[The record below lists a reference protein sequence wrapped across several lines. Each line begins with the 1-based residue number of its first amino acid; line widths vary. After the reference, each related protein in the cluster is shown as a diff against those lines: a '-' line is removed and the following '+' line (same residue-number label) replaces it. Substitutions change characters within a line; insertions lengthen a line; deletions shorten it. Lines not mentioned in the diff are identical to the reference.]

1 MRLTARRQ
9 LGLKYD
15 DLMCARVD
23 AILLTCAAKRRT
35 TSCRRSLDAY
45 RDARSRAQALLRLTP
60 RQQYDRAYRIKV
72 AHQCSL
78 LHRDLPKEQWTTSE
92 TVRRV
97 GASDADSAGRAL
109 PDADHRGDRAR
120 AGGAVRAVLSSQLFA
135 QPTGSCDSRVGE
147 QTADVLR
154 RKLFDVRLVAAA
166 RSLTHADRDDQ
177 EGGALSCTC
186 RVHSLLA
193 SNGDAA
199 GAT

>member
-1 MRLTARRQ
+1 MRSRRSPITLTRA
-9 LGLKYD
+9 
-15 DLMCARVD
+15 V
-23 AILLTCAAKRRT
+23 KRRT
-35 TSCRRSLDAY
+35 TSCRRSLDACI
-45 RDARSRAQALLRLTP
+45 DACSCAQALLRLTP

-97 GASDADSAGRAL
+97 GRAGADSAGRAL

-120 AGGAVRAVLSSQLFA
+120 AGGAVRAIVSSSLFA
-135 QPTGSCDSRVGE
+135 GLLGLAICGVGE
-147 QTADVLR
+147 TFADVLR

-166 RSLTHADRDDQ
+166 RSLNHADRDDQ
-177 EGGALSCTC
+177 EGGALSCTV

-199 GAT
+199 MADGAYSSRA